1 MERAADERGGG
12 SDDRVSAAV
21 SDLVTR
27 CLGDVDERPAEWS
40 GHVRVLRDDLHGLR
54 RLVG

>member
-1 MERAADERGGG
+1 
-12 SDDRVSAAV
+12 V

-27 CLGDVDERPAEWS
+27 CLGDVDERSAEWS